1 VALVAACQFVTPG
14 PNGNDAAW
22 QMHLPELASSLSLA
36 EADLR
41 ATVGSVRALAE
52 SHLLRVPRLLQRVAD
67 TFSGIGQERLELF
80 GRLEKIAEMS
90 RI

>member
-1 VALVAACQFVTPG
+1 M
-14 PNGNDAAW
+14 W
-22 QMHLPELASSLSLA
+22 QYHLPELASGLSLA

-41 ATVGSVRALAE
+41 ATAGSVHALTE

-67 TFSGIGQERLELF
+67 TFSELAQERSELF

-90 RI
+90 KI